1 MGLKLTLLG
10 FVIALSVV
18 ALSLPQPI
26 LIAAAIVSIIGI
38 VLLFLD
44 K

>member
-1 MGLKLTLLG
+1 MGLKLTVLG

-26 LIAAAIVSIIGI
+26 LIAAAIVAIIGV
-38 VLLFLD
+38 VLMFLD

>member
-1 MGLKLTLLG
+1 MGMKLVLLG
-10 FVIALSVV
+10 FVMALTVV

-26 LIAAAIVSIIGI
+26 LIAAAIVAIIGI
-38 VLLFLD
+38 VLVFLD